1 MISFLLL
8 EAIFFPANILFLSSK
23 VILLNGEDLK
33 KIIIYEKPT
42 CTTCRKTV
50 TLLNEMGVDF
60 EKVNY
65 YIKPFSRTK
74 LNSILIKMNMKPSE
88 LLRKNE
94 AAYKKL
100 KAKIET
106 LSQEK
111 ILDLLIK
118 NPDLVQRPIVEIGE
132 KAILARPA
140 EKIKELFF

>member
-1 MISFLLL
+1 MLS
-8 EAIFFPANILFLSSK
+8 EAIFFLANILILSSK
-23 VILLNGEDLK
+23 VILHNGEDLK

-50 TLLNEMGVDF
+50 NLLKEMEVDF

-65 YIKPFSRTK
+65 YTKPFSRAK

-94 AAYKKL
+94 DAYKKL

-106 LSQEK
+106 LSEEE
-111 ILDLLIK
+111 ILELLII
-118 NPDLVQRPIVEIGE
+118 NPDLVQRPIVEIGD

-140 EKIKELFF
+140 EKIKELFP